1 MRDPKN
7 THLRHFYV
15 SVPSLTILFVDTI
28 VRCKENKHKNSTTG
42 DRLVFTDDGFAMGL
56 AYILLILNQLDAFVA
71 LDWFEAVRIKYSDEM
86 EKLKQKLT
94 ELTGSFEDE
103 KLKQTL
109 LLSVK
114 RIETFA
120 DVS

>member
-1 MRDPKN
+1 M
-7 THLRHFYV
+7 
-15 SVPSLTILFVDTI
+15 
-28 VRCKENKHKNSTTG
+28 TG

-56 AYILLILNQLDAFVA
+56 AYILIILNQLDAFVA
-71 LDWFEAVRIKYSDEM
+71 LDWFEAVHRKYSDEL

-114 RIETFA
+114 RVETFA